1 MLDRDTFTHVQTN
14 AIGTTRLAQQISL
27 VSSFYAQRFMFDD
40 FVEIPGHMDV
50 KVWRLYKNSDVN
62 SLLMFNNLFNQ
73 SLLKHFARKVNDI
86 NFFSFLRKIV
96 YIPV

>member
-40 FVEIPGHMDV
+40 FVEIPGHDV
-50 KVWRLYKNSDVN
+50 D
-62 SLLMFNNLFNQ
+62 
-73 SLLKHFARKVNDI
+73 RKVV
-86 NFFSFLRKIV
+86 SLQK
-96 YIPV
+96 

>member
-1 MLDRDTFTHVQTN
+1 M
-14 AIGTTRLAQQISL
+14 ISL
-27 VSSFYAQRFMFDD
+27 KFLDTMWIA
-40 FVEIPGHMDV
+40 
-50 KVWRLYKNSDVN
+50 KWCLYKNSDVN

>member
-1 MLDRDTFTHVQTN
+1 MLDKDTFTHVQTN

-27 VSSFYAQRFMFDD
+27 VSSFYAQGFMFDD